1 MASDK
6 RIIYITG
13 ASRGIGR
20 AVALRLAGPEAVV
33 VINHFDPDES
43 AAKETLAGVKDRGAE
58 GEVHYY
64 NVADQKVVKEFLGDI
79 IGRYGQ
85 LDVLVNNAGIT
96 RDALAVRMK
105 EEDWDAVLA
114 VNLKSVFNCC
124 QVAAKAMMKKRTGR
138 IINIASVSGVM
149 GNIGQA
155 NYSASKAGI
164 IGFTKTL
171 ARELAT
177 RNITVN
183 AIAPGFI
190 DTAMT
195 EAMPEKAKEHVKS
208 LIPLARMGRPEDVA
222 EAVFFLASDAATYI
236 TGQVLHVDGGMYM

>member
-43 AAKETLAGVKDRGAE
+43 AAKETLAGVKDHGAE
-58 GEVHYY
+58 GEIHYY

-124 QVAAKAMMKKRTGR
+124 QVAAKAMMKKRAGR

>member
-1 MASDK
+1 MVSDK

-43 AAKETLAGVKDRGAE
+43 AAKETLAGIKDRGAE
-58 GEVHYY
+58 GEIHYY
-64 NVADQKVVKEFLGDI
+64 NVADQKVVKEFLGGI
-79 IGRYGQ
+79 IDRYGQ
-85 LDVLVNNAGIT
+85 LDLLVNNAGIT

-124 QVAAKAMMKKRTGR
+124 QLAAKAMMKKRAGR
-138 IINIASVSGVM
+138 IISIASVSGVM

-155 NYSASKAGI
+155 NYSASKAGV

-171 ARELAT
+171 ARELAA
-177 RNITVN
+177 RNVTVN

-208 LIPLARMGRPEDVA
+208 IIPLGRMGRPEDVA
-222 EAVFFLASDAATYI
+222 EAVFFLASDAAAYI

>member
-43 AAKETLAGVKDRGAE
+43 AAKETLAGVKDHGAE
-58 GEVHYY
+58 GEIHYY
-64 NVADQKVVKEFLGDI
+64 NVADQKVVKESLGDI
-79 IGRYGQ
+79 IDRYGQ

-124 QVAAKAMMKKRTGR
+124 QVAAKAMMKKRAGR

>member
-1 MASDK
+1 LAADK
-6 RIIYITG
+6 RVIYITG

-20 AVALRLAGPEAVV
+20 AVAYRLAGPETVII
-33 VINHFDPDES
+33 INHFDPDES
-43 AAKETLAGVKDRGAE
+43 AAQETLAGLQERGAE
-58 GEVHYY
+58 CELQYY
-64 NVADQKVVKEFLGDI
+64 NAADSKAVQEFLGDVI
-79 IGRYGQ
+79 ARYGQ

-96 RDALAVRMK
+96 RDALVVRMK

-114 VNLKSVFNCC
+114 VNLKSVFNCTR
-124 QVAAKAMMKKRTGR
+124 VAAKAMMKKRSGR
-138 IINIASVSGVM
+138 IISIASVSGVM

-164 IGFTKTL
+164 IGLTKTL
-171 ARELAT
+171 ARELAA
-177 RNITVN
+177 RSVTVN

-195 EAMPEKAKEHVKS
+195 EAMPEKAKEHVLT

-222 EAVFFLASDAATYI
+222 EAVFFLASDAAAYI

>member
-33 VINHFDPDES
+33 VINHFDTDES

-58 GEVHYY
+58 GEIHYY

-79 IGRYGQ
+79 IGRYGR

-96 RDALAVRMK
+96 RDALTVRMK

-124 QVAAKAMMKKRTGR
+124 QVAAKAMMKKRAGR

-171 ARELAT
+171 ARELAA

-183 AIAPGFI
+183 AVAPGFI

>member
-58 GEVHYY
+58 GEIHYY

-79 IGRYGQ
+79 IERYGQ

>member
-58 GEVHYY
+58 GEIHYY

-124 QVAAKAMMKKRTGR
+124 QVAAKAMMKKRAGR

-171 ARELAT
+171 ARELAA

-183 AIAPGFI
+183 AVAPGFI